1 MRAHD
6 KVEVFDVYKAT
17 KLPAV
22 YEELSV
28 INVLEQP
35 NVAQGFESREL
46 MGKPPDKGNLD
57 RGEDVFER
65 K

>member
-6 KVEVFDVYKAT
+6 KVEVLDVYKAT

-28 INVLEQP
+28 INVLEQAD
-35 NVAQGFESREL
+35 VAQGFESREL
-46 MGKPPDKGNLD
+46 MGKPLDKGNLD
-57 RGEDVFER
+57 SGEDGS
-65 K
+65 